1 VSEQPLPKDVQRFIS
16 DHISSVVV
24 LEALLL
30 LFAHPGR
37 DWSATELGAELRV
50 DAGWTERELGELARR
65 GVIRRREGAS
75 AAAAGDAARYE
86 YPEDAPTRATLAAL
100 AECYQERRVSVISMI
115 FAKPAEAIQTFAD
128 AFNLRKDRH
137 GR

>member
-1 VSEQPLPKDVQRFIS
+1 MSEQPLPKDVQRFIA

-24 LEALLL
+24 LEALLM
-30 LFAHPGR
+30 LFARPGR
-37 DWSATELGAELRV
+37 GWSAGQLGAELRV
-50 DAGWTERELGELARR
+50 DPVWTERELAELARR
-65 GVIRRREGAS
+65 GVIRRGEGAR
-75 AAAAGDAARYE
+75 AGEPALYE
-86 YPEDAPTRATLAAL
+86 YPEDAPTRATLAGL
-100 AECYQERRVSVISMI
+100 AECYQERRVSVISLI

>member
-1 VSEQPLPKDVQRFIS
+1 VNEQSLPKDVQRFIAE
-16 DHISSVVV
+16 HISSVVV

-30 LFAHPGR
+30 LFSHPGR
-37 DWSATELGAELRV
+37 AWSAAELGAELRV
-50 DAGWTERELGELARR
+50 DAGWTERELAELSRR
-65 GVIRRREGAS
+65 GVIRRQEGS
-75 AAAAGDAARYE
+75 SPGEPARYA
-86 YPEDAPTRATLAAL
+86 YPEDAPTKETLGAL
-100 AECYQERRVSVISMI
+100 AECYQERRVSVISLI

>member
-37 DWSATELGAELRV
+37 AWSAAELGAELRV

-75 AAAAGDAARYE
+75 AGDAARYD
-86 YPEDAPTRATLAAL
+86 YPDDAPTKGTLAEL
-100 AECYQERRVSVISMI
+100 AECYQERRVSVISLI

>member
-1 VSEQPLPKDVQRFIS
+1 VNEQSLPKDVQRFIA
-16 DHISSVVV
+16 DHITSVVV

-37 DWSATELGAELRV
+37 AWTAAELGAELRV
-50 DAGWTERELGELARR
+50 DAGWTDRELAELSRR

-75 AAAAGDAARYE
+75 AGEPAQYT
-86 YPEDAPTRATLAAL
+86 YPEDAPTKETLAQL
-100 AECYQERRVSVISMI
+100 AECYQERRVSVISLI

>member
-1 VSEQPLPKDVQRFIS
+1 VSEQPLPKDVQRFIA

-30 LFAHPGR
+30 LFAHPGQG
-37 DWSATELGAELRV
+37 WSAAQIGAELRV
-50 DAGWTERELGELARR
+50 DPAWTERELTELARR
-65 GVIRRREGAS
+65 GLIRRQEGS
-75 AAAAGDAARYE
+75 GPGDPALYA
-86 YPEDAPTRATLAAL
+86 YPEDAPTKETLRDL
-100 AECYQERRVSVISMI
+100 AECYQERRVSVISLI

-137 GR
+137 VR